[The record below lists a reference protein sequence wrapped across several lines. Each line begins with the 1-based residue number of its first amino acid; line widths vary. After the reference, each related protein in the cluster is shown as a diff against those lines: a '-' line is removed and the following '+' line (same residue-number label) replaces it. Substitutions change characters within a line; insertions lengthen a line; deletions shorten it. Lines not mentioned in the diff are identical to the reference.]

1 MHSLL
6 RHLFSI
12 LLHLGGFGLVIL
24 GVLDS
29 SFLIL
34 PLGNDLLLIAL
45 SARHHE
51 LVPYYAA
58 MATTGSV
65 TGCFIMDMISRRGGE
80 KGLERTIGPGRTEF
94 VKKKV
99 RKRAGW
105 ALALASLMPPPFPFT
120 PFVAGAAAL
129 QYPRKKLLAVIAASR
144 FLRFSIDGLLAVWF
158 GTRIMRW
165 VREPGFVYVMLAL
178 VVISLVASAVSVI
191 GWIRRSKMAERP
203 ARAGDRSRDVKE
215 TTPAGQSQ

>member
-6 RHLFSI
+6 RHLFSV

-29 SFLIL
+29 SFLIM

-45 SARHHE
+45 SARRHE

-58 MATTGSV
+58 MATAGSV
-65 TGCFIMDMISRRGGE
+65 TGCFIMDVISRRGGE

-129 QYPRKKLLAVIAASR
+129 QYPRKKLLAVVAASR
-144 FLRFSIDGLLAVWF
+144 FLRFCIDGLLAVLF
-158 GTRIMRW
+158 GARILRW

-178 VVISLVASAVSVI
+178 IVISLVASAVSVI
-191 GWIRRSKMAERP
+191 GWIRRSRT
-203 ARAGDRSRDVKE
+203 AGRRDRTGKPLRDVRE
-215 TTPAGQSQ
+215 TTPASR

>member
-1 MHSLL
+1 MHSLV

-34 PLGNDLLLIAL
+34 PFGNDLLLIAL
-45 SARHHE
+45 SARRHE

-58 MATTGSV
+58 MATAGSV
-65 TGCFIMDMISRRGGE
+65 TGCFIMDVISRRGGE

-129 QYPRKKLLAVIAASR
+129 QYPRKKLLTVVAASR
-144 FLRFSIDGLLAVWF
+144 FFRFCIDGLLAVLF
-158 GTRIMRW
+158 GTRILRW

-178 VVISLVASAVSVI
+178 VVISLVASAISVI
-191 GWIRRSKMAERP
+191 GWIRRSKMVERP
-203 ARAGDRSRDVKE
+203 ARRSKRSHGMKR
-215 TTPAGQSQ
+215 TSPASQ